1 MNRGEKVDLKVG
13 KVTSYFAAALAGWLA
28 CSTYYGTLHLKH
40 VETVELP
47 KAVTAA
53 KCEDL
58 RADRASVVAGQAI
71 VGAVVDGARIPS
83 PAEIP
88 KDNCPH
94 PAAPPP
100 PAAN

>member
-1 MNRGEKVDLKVG
+1 MNRAEEVDHTVG
-13 KVTSYFAAALAGWLA
+13 KAVSYCGAALAGWLA
-28 CSTYYGTLHLKH
+28 CSAYYGTLHLKH

-47 KAVTAA
+47 KAVAVA
-53 KCEDL
+53 KCEGT
-58 RADRASVVAGQAI
+58 RGDRAAVVAGQAI

-94 PAAPPP
+94 ADIPPSP
-100 PAAN
+100 H